1 MKIETVSN
9 IGLFLIAVGIM
20 AAIIG
25 TYIIYSSLS
34 DYSQCALAPASV
46 CQVSDQVYIQ
56 FLTRQNY
63 GNSAAF
69 YGFMSIIIGAI
80 LYTSAWVRKA
90 GAVPK
95 ETSSNA
101 PKT

>member
-25 TYIIYSSLS
+25 TYITYSSLS
-34 DYSQCALAPASV
+34 DYSQCLLGFCDLS
-46 CQVSDQVYIQ
+46 SKGYIQ

-63 GNSAAF
+63 GNSAAL
-69 YGFMSIIIGAI
+69 YGVMSIVIGAI
-80 LYTSAWVRKA
+80 LYTSAQIRKA